1 MEKQKN
7 NSPSLGGGK
16 IISLIC
22 LIVLT
27 LAFIFA
33 CCRNVLPL
41 GNLIVGT
48 FGVMVYPILIL
59 LALLSLAKF
68 LGLTYKR
75 NMKATIL
82 MTMFLVSLLLVIH
95 SIAAFKPLDAV
106 TNGKTYGE
114 YLGLSYDK
122 ITVLGSFGSIFSG
135 LFSLMFGGFTTII
148 IFSILAT
155 IMIGLFIDFELYG
168 KYDEKHIKKLSSRK
182 IRKNVA
188 KSTENVENG
197 KPNYSFSAEESKD
210 LNYTDNDIAHE
221 ITSNIDEYSEK
232 GEMSGYVD
240 SDVAHETT
248 IESNNY
254 VDETYAPYQNNIDES
269 YKNINFFGG
278 ANNVPYQTNEQI
290 NYNQNNYVNGVNYSE
305 TPAFSNEVYAEE
317 ETPDIFTSSMD
328 EYRRKFIEDTFGMP
342 SNFSNNS
349 FVSEQPNFGS
359 TIPTPNYEAPVSP
372 SYASVQQ
379 TYSQSVQPPT
389 YSEPTMS
396 SFAEPETN
404 SFVNKTNT
412 NSNDLWG
419 SLDNFNSPQTPTYV
433 ESSFEKPE
441 KSFNF
446 DEPKMNILE
455 SNIEPKSSFEFNNS
469 PAFPGMIGGN
479 IDDIGTKENFSS
491 TSAPSLNFNDN
502 ASLENNIVAE
512 NHDIHDNFD
521 GDLDNKISDIF
532 NINEDDEDESSIVN
546 ASLSSFSS
554 EQQSS
559 ESQSKGELTD
569 FSFLRKNENEGLVTP
584 EKLVEEDVNQATRFN
599 ESTPKFSEPLYS
611 ENSVET
617 KDSGL
622 TITSVNPIEP
632 PKVVVQAKEPQIK
645 KFSGYNLGMNGI
657 RYNPPPISLLVP
669 GKPDNGDY
677 TEEQERKSQMLEES
691 LKAFNVPAK
700 VVNIIRGP
708 KITRYELS
716 VPLGVPVK
724 KIPMYELD
732 IKRALAAKTI
742 NIQAPIP
749 GSSYVGVELENDTFT
764 SVSERELL
772 ESEAFQNCKD
782 PLPIAIGKD
791 ISGEIVV
798 KSLAKMV
805 HLLIAGSTGSGKS
818 VFIHS
823 IVMSLLYKHSPED
836 LRLIMIDPK
845 KVEFN
850 RYNGLPHLLTPEVV
864 MGSDKAINAL
874 KWCVKEMDRRYD
886 LMSKS
891 GYNNIEPYNR
901 SELVKA
907 GQFEKFPYIVI
918 IVDELAELMMANKKE
933 VEACIQR
940 ITQLARACG
949 MHLILATQ
957 RPSVDIISGV
967 IKNNVPSRIA
977 FSLSS
982 GIDSKTILNTVGA
995 EKLLGQG
1002 DMLFSPNGTSSM
1014 PRLQAAYCSDEEI
1027 KAVIDYDKQNNSANY
1042 DDAVSS
1048 VINAEPQ
1055 PENEYSNQTNDMPA
1069 PKELDSYFKT
1079 ALKQVMQNG
1088 GASTSYLQRR
1098 FSIGYSR
1105 AAKIIDQMEDRGY
1118 IAPATGSKV
1127 RKVLI
1132 TPEQFKEEFGED
1144 FNDLS
1149 DL

>member
-1 MEKQKN
+1 MENRKN
-7 NSPSLGGGK
+7 NSFSLTKGK
-16 IISLIC
+16 IVWLVC
-22 LIVLT
+22 LVVFCLT
-27 LAFIFA
+27 FIFA
-33 CCRNVLPL
+33 CMQSILPL
-41 GNLIVGT
+41 GAGIVGT
-48 FGVMVYPILIL
+48 FGIMTYPVLIL
-59 LALLSLAKF
+59 LALFSLAKF
-68 LGLTYKR
+68 LGFSYRRSL
-75 NMKATIL
+75 KATIL
-82 MTMFLVSLLLVIH
+82 MTCFIISLLCVVHCIQT
-95 SIAAFKPLDAV
+95 FKGLDAV
-106 TNGKTYGE
+106 TNGKTYVE
-114 YLGLSYDK
+114 YMRLSYEK
-122 ITVLGSFGSIFSG
+122 LTVLGSFGSLFCG

-148 IFSILAT
+148 LFAILST
-155 IMIGLFIDFELYG
+155 ILIGLFIDFELYG
-168 KYDEKHIKKLSSRK
+168 KYDEKHIKKLRSRK
-182 IRKNVA
+182 LREKVS
-188 KSTENVENG
+188 KSDEKAYDG
-197 KPNYSFSAEESKD
+197 KPNYSFSDKENEVSSYTQTDVAHEISSDVNEYTENSVQASYAEA
-210 LNYTDNDIAHE
+210 DIAHE
-221 ITSNIDEYSEK
+221 IEENSASFEQDYAQE
-232 GEMSGYVD
+232 
-240 SDVAHETT
+240 
-248 IESNNY
+248 NY
-254 VDETYAPYQNNIDES
+254 MGYQNNIDDS

-278 ANNVPYQTNEQI
+278 VNTENNAVFERNGYPNYAQNNFVNEQ
-290 NYNQNNYVNGVNYSE
+290 QYSE
-305 TPAFSNEVYAEE
+305 APVFSENVYEE
-317 ETPDIFTSSMD
+317 EQVPNVFTDSMD

-342 SNFSNNS
+342 SSM
-349 FVSEQPNFGS
+349 
-359 TIPTPNYEAPVSP
+359 PNYGYENQSSVSYSDPVSP
-372 SYASVQQ
+372 A
-379 TYSQSVQPPT
+379 YSQAVQPTFSQP
-389 YSEPTMS
+389 SVSFENEPSHS
-396 SFAEPETN
+396 SFSENQTSVAAW
-404 SFVNKTNT
+404 SA
-412 NSNDLWG
+412 
-419 SLDNFNSPQTPTYV
+419 PQTPTYV
-433 ESSFEKPE
+433 GENFSNNENVNSGYESFNSNNSDLSQDKALGFESSQV
-441 KSFNF
+441 
-446 DEPKMNILE
+446 
-455 SNIEPKSSFEFNNS
+455 
-469 PAFPGMIGGN
+469 PAFPGMIGN
-479 IDDIGTKENFSS
+479 SIDDVKPESASFDAPVSDGISFSEPENFGVSE
-491 TSAPSLNFNDN
+491 PVNN
-502 ASLENNIVAE
+502 SLED
-512 NHDIHDNFD
+512 DI
-521 GDLDNKISDIF
+521 DNKISDIF
-532 NINEDDEDESSIVN
+532 NINEDDEDDSLVN
-546 ASLSSFSS
+546 SLPSNFNS
-554 EQQSS
+554 ETENSV
-559 ESQSKGELTD
+559 SKSGSELTD
-569 FSFLRKNENEGLVTP
+569 FSFLRKDENDGLVSAEERVREDVEAFNTHIETTNTHTEPLFAENKVDSPNEGLI
-584 EKLVEEDVNQATRFN
+584 
-599 ESTPKFSEPLYS
+599 
-611 ENSVET
+611 
-617 KDSGL
+617 
-622 TITSVNPIEP
+622 ITSANPIEP
-632 PKVVVQAKEPQIK
+632 PKVVVQAKEPQVK
-645 KFSGYNLGMNGI
+645 KFTGYNLGMNGI

-1027 KAVIDYDKQNNSANY
+1027 KAVIDFDKQNNSANY

-1055 PENEYSNQTNDMPA
+1055 PEGEYAGQINDAPA
-1069 PKELDSYFKT
+1069 PRELDSYFKT
-1079 ALKQVMQNG
+1079 ALKLVMQNG

-1098 FSIGYSR
+1098 LSIGYSR
-1105 AAKIIDQMEDRGY
+1105 AAKIMDQMEDKGY

-1132 TPEQFKEEFGED
+1132 TPEEFRDEFGED
-1144 FNDLS
+1144 FNDISS
-1149 DL
+1149 DF